1 VANRQTAVVETEYG
15 IYCSENL
22 FARDNLEAPEAVM
35 LITNIIDYL
44 VNEKYGARFNLGR
57 LDTRAT
63 WYRPAAEERQI
74 RADVKR
80 LADANFSV
88 IFVDSFY
95 DGYTVYPSS
104 VGIQNPAFAD
114 FDPLAIAIDEGQRQG
129 IQIHAWLETFCAGMA
144 SEGGTPPRIIQD
156 NPDWAAV
163 GLDGHIPSAA
173 ESNRC
178 FLSPAHPEVQEFILA
193 LVRELAARYTVDG
206 IHLDYLR
213 YPYGRII
220 PYDYAPTITKLAVED
235 LGFEPRDVRLDITKW
250 NAWFDWRHCN
260 LD

>member
-1 VANRQTAVVETEYG
+1 MNPNAIILAKWPTGKPAVVETEYG

-44 VNEKYGARFNLGR
+44 VNEKYGGARFNLGR

-95 DGYTVYPSS
+95 DGYTVYPQQCWHSKPRFR
-104 VGIQNPAFAD
+104 GF
-114 FDPLAIAIDEGQRQG
+114 R
-129 IQIHAWLETFCAGMA
+129 
-144 SEGGTPPRIIQD
+144 PPC
-156 NPDWAAV
+156 
-163 GLDGHIPSAA
+163 
-173 ESNRC
+173 NRN
-178 FLSPAHPEVQEFILA
+178 
-193 LVRELAARYTVDG
+193 R
-206 IHLDYLR
+206 
-213 YPYGRII
+213 
-220 PYDYAPTITKLAVED
+220 
-235 LGFEPRDVRLDITKW
+235 
-250 NAWFDWRHCN
+250 
-260 LD
+260 